1 MTTMR
6 RRLFWPLVAVASI
19 CLFLGGASF
28 AAALFSTP
36 LPRAFADYAPTG
48 TGKLGVS
55 EPEIHYYYAGTE
67 VFGRPISLSWS
78 SDKGFLIA
86 TILFGAVSAATY
98 GFASR
103 VR

>member
-1 MTTMR
+1 VR
-6 RRLFWPLVAVASI
+6 RRLFWPLIAVGSL
-19 CLFLGGASF
+19 CLLLGGASL

-36 LPRAFADYAPTG
+36 LPRAFADYAPQAPTDS
-48 TGKLGVS
+48 GKLGVS
-55 EPEIHYYYAGTE
+55 EPEIHYYYTGTE
-67 VFGRPISLSWS
+67 AFGRPISLSWS

-86 TILFGAVSAATY
+86 AILFGTAGVATH